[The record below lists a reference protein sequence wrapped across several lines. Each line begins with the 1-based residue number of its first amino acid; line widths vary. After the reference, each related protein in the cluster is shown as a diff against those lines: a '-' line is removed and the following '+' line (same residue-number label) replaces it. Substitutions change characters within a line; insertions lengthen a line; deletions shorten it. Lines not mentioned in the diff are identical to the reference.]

1 MTTSRPRPIHLGGVI
16 VLGAF
21 LGCASGTTKSAS
33 ASAPQAPSETTCAR
47 TTPFAC
53 GDKPLTYTRDVRPI
67 LERRC
72 FACHAGNGSEVDDHN
87 FSEYATF
94 HAQRRAVADE
104 IAACAMPPSPRPAV
118 PLDEADTILKWVAC
132 GAAE

>member
-1 MTTSRPRPIHLGGVI
+1 MTWRIARPTSIGLVL
-16 VLGAF
+16 LGA
-21 LGCASGTTKSAS
+21 LIGCASGTTRSSSAAAPPAS
-33 ASAPQAPSETTCAR
+33 AEATCAR

-53 GDKPLTYTRDVRPI
+53 GDKPLTYTRDIRPI

-72 FACHAGNGSEVDDHN
+72 FDCHAGNGSEADDHN
-87 FSEYATF
+87 FSEFATF
-94 HAQRRAVADE
+94 YVQRRAVADE

-118 PLDEADTILKWVAC
+118 PPDEADTILSWVAC